1 MDIRKVKKLIDLLE
15 SSGMAE
21 IEIKEGEESVRIVK
35 SGITPV
41 APVVPVPPTPV
52 QTFSTAEAISTS
64 PASPVEVAIEN
75 GNAISSP
82 MVGTFY
88 SKPAP
93 DAKPFVSVGDTIA
106 VGDIICIVE
115 AMKIMNKIE
124 ADKAGVVTQICLND
138 GDVVEFGQDLIIV
151 S

>member
-35 SGITPV
+35 SGITPI
-41 APVVPVPPTPV
+41 APVVPPTPV

-64 PASPVEVAIEN
+64 PISPVEVAIEN